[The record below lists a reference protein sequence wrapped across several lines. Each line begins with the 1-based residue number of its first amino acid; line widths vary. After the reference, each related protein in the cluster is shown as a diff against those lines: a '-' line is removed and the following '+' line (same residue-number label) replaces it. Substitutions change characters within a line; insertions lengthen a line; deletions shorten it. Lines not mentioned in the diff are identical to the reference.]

1 MENMKLPLALVIA
14 MVLQISGGVWWVSQ
28 QASTIASLEKTVSEM
43 SSRMAIEEN
52 VNLKRDVEQL
62 KSEIEDIWEMEN
74 SVSMIMTEQLKVK
87 GRISVIEKELQFFER
102 DHRRITGHPMEK

>member
-28 QASTIASLEKTVSEM
+28 QASTIASLEETVSEM

-74 SVSMIMTEQLKVK
+74 SVSMIMTEQLKIK
-87 GRISVIEKELQFFER
+87 GRISVVEKELQFIER
-102 DHRRITGHPMEK
+102 DHGKIIGHPMEK

>member
-1 MENMKLPLALVIA
+1 MEKMKLPLALVVA

-28 QASTIASLEKTVSEM
+28 QASTIASLEKDVSEM

-62 KSEIEDIWEMEN
+62 KKEADGLWEMEN
-74 SVSMIMTEQLKVK
+74 SVSMIMTEQIRIK
-87 GRISVIEKELQFFER
+87 GRISVLEKELQFMER
-102 DHRRITGHPMEK
+102 DHDRITSHPMEQ